1 MEGSVSVVAIVK
13 IKPEFVEA
21 GRATVEQLVEAS
33 RKEEGCLRYDWF
45 KDIKEEGTYVVIE

>member
-1 MEGSVSVVAIVK
+1 MEGPVSVVAIVK